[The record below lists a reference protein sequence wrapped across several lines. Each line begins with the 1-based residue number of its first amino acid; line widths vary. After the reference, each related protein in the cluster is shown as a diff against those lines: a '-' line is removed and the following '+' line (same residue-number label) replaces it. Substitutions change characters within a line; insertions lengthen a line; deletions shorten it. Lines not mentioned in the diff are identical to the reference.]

1 MAVTVHCG
9 SMDKVLAEYPDAT
22 FDAVVT
28 DPPYG
33 ISFMGK
39 GWDYDVPTVEQWQH
53 CLRVLKPG
61 GHLLSFASAR
71 TQHRMAVNIEDAGFE
86 IRDCVMWI
94 YGSGFPKSM
103 DVSKAIDKLDA
114 KDEQRGR
121 RLRFTAWVRSTGM
134 TAKQID
140 SATGTNMGGHYTTA
154 SSQPAIMTMEH
165 LNACRHLIGEVPSW
179 VEAECEIR
187 SVESRNFASR
197 EVLGKSTNG
206 IAGGTGQ
213 HVGQNNSYGFAA
225 EFAITAPAT
234 DAARQWQ
241 GWGTALKPAYEPVIV
256 ARKPLVGT
264 VAANVLQYG
273 TGAINIDGCRS
284 PAEKATGWGG
294 GGSKLHEGGL
304 SREGGEPRPT
314 DAGRWPANVIHDGSD
329 EVTSLFPN
337 AKANDESTSA
347 ARFFYVAK
355 PSKSERGDGNN
366 HPTVKPIALMR
377 YLTRLVTPPN
387 GKVLDPFAGS
397 GTTGVACIAEGFNC
411 TLVEGEQA
419 YVDIIN
425 SRVNGG
431 ADADRPV

>member
-9 SMDKVLAEYPDAT
+9 SMNTVLAEYPDAT

-39 GWDYDVPTVEQWQH
+39 GWDYDVPSVEQWQH

-86 IRDCVMWI
+86 MRDCVMWI

-103 DVSKAIDKLDA
+103 DVSKAIDKAAGA
-114 KDEQRGR
+114 KREK
-121 RLRFTAWVRSTGM
+121 VP
-134 TAKQID
+134 
-140 SATGTNMGGHYTTA
+140 ATGGLHKNANLNDDGWAKIGDDNAVMD
-154 SSQPAIMTMEH
+154 SSVA
-165 LNACRHLIGEVPSW
+165 V
-179 VEAECEIR
+179 
-187 SVESRNFASR
+187 
-197 EVLGKSTNG
+197 
-206 IAGGTGQ
+206 
-213 HVGQNNSYGFAA
+213 
-225 EFAITAPAT
+225 T

-241 GWGTALKPAYEPVIV
+241 GWGTALKPAYEPIIV
-256 ARKPLVGT
+256 ARKALTGT

-273 TGAINIDGCRS
+273 TGAINIDGCRVGD
-284 PAEKATGWGG
+284 EGGCKNQGG
-294 GGSKLHEGGL
+294 GGFDAGTVNALGGHL
-304 SREGGEPRPT
+304 NSCRSPAVDGL
-314 DAGRWPANVIHDGSD
+314 GRWPANVIHDGSD

-377 YLTRLVTPPN
+377 YLTRLVTPPQGN
-387 GKVLDPFAGS
+387 VLDPFAGS
-397 GTTGVACIAEGFNC
+397 GTTGVACIAEGFHC

-431 ADADRPV
+431 ADAERPL